1 MRGRRRYAKE
11 KQHKYPPLIQIQTQ
25 WRMMVARERIKFRKN
40 IRNRWM
46 ARNIQRMYRGHA
58 GRQYYRQKRF
68 VRDAIERFQD
78 DPSCIWGLVQVAMRL
93 HVLRHDWRKLPN
105 GYMSRNS
112 PAAWYRVA
120 RKPRLESEGSEG
132 TLLTKQYRGTSVRLF
147 SHALYLLKQD
157 KDVYCIGL
165 FPPQL
170 SASSYVLKLETNL
183 PKGRGHTVSH
193 FFVASMY
200 QLGTSNLRTNIEKK
214 VSMTGGGEKKKKSS
228 SPEKRRRQKM
238 LKDQGKN
245 GSSSRGVV
253 VDNSCTFVIEMFEPD
268 TDRECVPLLVDE
280 NIMTNACRHSKFG
293 VGAMEGGRRII
304 DLRPWV
310 VHNLKLIKTSSAKG
324 GDDSTIHKN
333 DVQHGLKIMS
343 PIIVSFLFF
352 LSFFSFFSFSSFFL
366 YFRFSLFLFFF
377 LHLFF
382 FYGLSPRCSLTQ
394 RF

>member
-352 LSFFSFFSFSSFFL
+352 SLFSLFSLFLLFFSIFVFLFFSFSFFIFFL
-366 YFRFSLFLFFF
+366 FMVFHQDVL
-377 LHLFF
+377 
-382 FYGLSPRCSLTQ
+382 
-394 RF
+394 